1 MTETDR
7 QLIFTLAVTGAFTA
21 VGAFAW
27 RDIARPS
34 QIRGRKRKL
43 VLISAAIFSCNIL
56 LLYTFFGIGYLTK
69 HAPSE
74 ASPAEFK
81 CMLLMLWGSLI
92 GIVMSILTVALALC
106 SERRIARKLCIWGSS
121 TMLLWWGLVNIV
133 TTNSLAVYKV
143 FHH

>member
-7 QLIFTLAVTGAFTA
+7 QLIFALVVIGAFTA

-34 QIRGRKRKL
+34 QIQGRKRKL
-43 VLISAAIFSCNIL
+43 LLISAAIFSCNIL
-56 LLYTFFGIGYLTK
+56 LLYTFFGVDYLTLAK

-74 ASPAEFK
+74 ASPAEYK
-81 CMLLMLWGSLI
+81 SMVLMLWGSLI

-121 TMLLWWGLVNIV
+121 TTLLW
-133 TTNSLAVYKV
+133 
-143 FHH
+143 